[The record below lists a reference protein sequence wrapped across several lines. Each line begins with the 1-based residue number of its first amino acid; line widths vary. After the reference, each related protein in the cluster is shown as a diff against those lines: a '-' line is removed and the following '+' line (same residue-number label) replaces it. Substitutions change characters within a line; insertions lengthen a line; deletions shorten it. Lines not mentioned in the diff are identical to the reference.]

1 MNVVVTESLDC
12 TMLMLASVL
21 KIYRTPRCLLEIDNR
36 WRLEEV
42 SALPLI
48 LIKQL

>member
-21 KIYRTPRCLLEIDNR
+21 KIYRTPRCLLEID
-36 WRLEEV
+36 
-42 SALPLI
+42 
-48 LIKQL
+48 KQVEARRG